1 MTVFAHPNRQHL
13 PADPDLLARYLPVP
27 YWRPLR
33 ERIER
38 EERETPRSRDKTTRR
53 EVRVRAEE
61 V

>member
-1 MTVFAHPNRQHL
+1 MTILAHPNRQHL
-13 PADPDLLARYLPVP
+13 PADPDLLTRYLPAP
-27 YWRPLR
+27 YWRSLR
-33 ERIER
+33 ERVER